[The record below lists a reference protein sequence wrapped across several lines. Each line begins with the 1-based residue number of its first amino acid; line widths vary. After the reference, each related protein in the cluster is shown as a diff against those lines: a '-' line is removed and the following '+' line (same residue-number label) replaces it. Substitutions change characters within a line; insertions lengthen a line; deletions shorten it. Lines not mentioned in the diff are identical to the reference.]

1 MLEKLLSGIY
11 TGLLILGGI
20 YIAAT
25 FMQVRALEVRV
36 TALEQDAAAWDITIV
51 RPILPGENNE

>member
-1 MLEKLLSGIY
+1 MSKKLLEGVY

-25 FMQVRALEVRV
+25 FIQVKDLEARV
-36 TALEQDAAAWDITIV
+36 TALEQDAASWDITI
-51 RPILPGENNE
+51 LPPALPELN